1 MVYLVL
7 YKFVLCRIYS
17 SQFWG
22 EQEKYE
28 CCWLFCNQCQVGC
41 SKGFL
46 EARCTSCCLSNS
58 IKALKAVQS
67 TDTSPG
73 NYPLAS
79 SFHDPPAES

>member
-46 EARCTSCCLSNS
+46 
-58 IKALKAVQS
+58 
-67 TDTSPG
+67 
-73 NYPLAS
+73 
-79 SFHDPPAES
+79 